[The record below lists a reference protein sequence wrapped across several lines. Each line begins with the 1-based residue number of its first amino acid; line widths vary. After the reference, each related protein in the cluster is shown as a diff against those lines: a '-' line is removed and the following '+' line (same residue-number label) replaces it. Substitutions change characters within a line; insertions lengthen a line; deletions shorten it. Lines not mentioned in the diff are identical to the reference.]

1 LSNNVV
7 RTVTTNPLVNLDLV
21 TDFATHKLMNRHS
34 IVLALNIP
42 ECLIWRTSVRIQI
55 PTMTPTMTEIR
66 ALPIPAIALIAM
78 APPL

>member
-21 TDFATHKLMNRHS
+21 TDFSTHKLMNWHS

-42 ECLIWRTSVRIQI
+42 ECLI
-55 PTMTPTMTEIR
+55 
-66 ALPIPAIALIAM
+66 
-78 APPL
+78 